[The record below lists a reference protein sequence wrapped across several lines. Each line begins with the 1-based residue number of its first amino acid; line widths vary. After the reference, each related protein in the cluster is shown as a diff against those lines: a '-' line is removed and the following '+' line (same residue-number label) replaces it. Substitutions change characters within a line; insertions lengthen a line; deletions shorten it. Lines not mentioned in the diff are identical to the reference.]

1 MDMHSVEARNN
12 RVQVS
17 VQPRGGRMS
26 TIKRY
31 RVIKSHSCVYNV

>member
-17 VQPRGGRMS
+17 VQPQTPVDGGVYK
-26 TIKRY
+26 IKFHACECY
-31 RVIKSHSCVYNV
+31 

>member
-17 VQPRGGRMS
+17 VQPHRS
-26 TIKRY
+26 S
-31 RVIKSHSCVYNV
+31 RVGYVLNHKAPNMRV